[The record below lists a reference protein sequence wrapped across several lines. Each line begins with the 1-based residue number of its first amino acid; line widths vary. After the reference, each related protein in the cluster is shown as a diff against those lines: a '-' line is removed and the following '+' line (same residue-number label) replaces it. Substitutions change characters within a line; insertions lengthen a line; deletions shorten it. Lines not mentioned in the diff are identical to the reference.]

1 MRSIIMNEP
10 DEISELLREIRDI
23 QTEHLSEYKRVTQR
37 SLELQERAVE
47 RQEKIGRLYV
57 RVILASAILV
67 LGISGVII
75 YVISLLPRRY

>member
-23 QTEHLSEYKRVTQR
+23 QTEHLNEYKRVTQR
-37 SLELQERAVE
+37 SLELQERAVK
-47 RQEKIGRLYV
+47 RQEKLSSLYV

-67 LGISGVII
+67 LGIVAVII
-75 YVISLLPRRY
+75 YLISFLPRRY

>member
-1 MRSIIMNEP
+1 MNEP

-67 LGISGVII
+67 LGIIVVII

>member
-1 MRSIIMNEP
+1 MNEP
-10 DEISELLREIRDI
+10 DEISGLLREIRDI
-23 QTEHLSEYKRVTQR
+23 QTEHLNEYKRVTQR

-67 LGISGVII
+67 LGIIALII
-75 YVISLLPRRY
+75 YVISFLPKRY

>member
-23 QTEHLSEYKRVTQR
+23 QTEHLNEYKRVTQR

-47 RQEKIGRLYV
+47 RQEKLSTLYV

-67 LGISGVII
+67 LGIVSVII
-75 YVISLLPRRY
+75 YLISFLPRRY

>member
-1 MRSIIMNEP
+1 MNEP
-10 DEISELLREIRDI
+10 DEISELLRAIRDI
-23 QTEHLSEYKRVTQR
+23 HTEHLNEYKRITQR

-67 LGISGVII
+67 LGIIALII
-75 YVISLLPRRY
+75 YVISFLPKR

>member
-1 MRSIIMNEP
+1 MNEP
-10 DEISELLREIRDI
+10 DEISEMLREIRDI
-23 QTEHLSEYKRVTQR
+23 QNEHLNEYKRVTQR

-67 LGISGVII
+67 LGIIALII
-75 YVISLLPRRY
+75 YVISFLPKRY

>member
-1 MRSIIMNEP
+1 MNEP
-10 DEISELLREIRDI
+10 DEISEMLREIRDI
-23 QTEHLSEYKRVTQR
+23 QTEHLNEYKRVTQR

-67 LGISGVII
+67 LGIIALII
-75 YVISLLPRRY
+75 YAISFLPKRY

>member
-67 LGISGVII
+67 LGIIVVII

>member
-1 MRSIIMNEP
+1 MNEP
-10 DEISELLREIRDI
+10 DEISELLRAIRDI
-23 QTEHLSEYKRVTQR
+23 HTEHLNEYKRVTQR

-67 LGISGVII
+67 LGIIAVII
-75 YVISLLPRRY
+75 YVISFLPKR

>member
-10 DEISELLREIRDI
+10 DEISELLREIRNI

-67 LGISGVII
+67 LGIIVVII

>member
-1 MRSIIMNEP
+1 MNEP
-10 DEISELLREIRDI
+10 DEISEMLSEIRDI
-23 QTEHLSEYKRVTQR
+23 QTEHLNEYKRVTQR

-67 LGISGVII
+67 LGIIALII
-75 YVISLLPRRY
+75 YAISFLPKRY

>member
-1 MRSIIMNEP
+1 MNEP
-10 DEISELLREIRDI
+10 DEISEMLREIRDI
-23 QTEHLSEYKRVTQR
+23 QTEHLNEYKRVTQR

-67 LGISGVII
+67 LGIIAVII
-75 YVISLLPRRY
+75 YVISFLPKRY

>member
-1 MRSIIMNEP
+1 MNEP

-23 QTEHLSEYKRVTQR
+23 QTEHLNEYKRVTQR

-67 LGISGVII
+67 LGIIAVII
-75 YVISLLPRRY
+75 YVISFLPKRY

>member
-1 MRSIIMNEP
+1 MNEP

-23 QTEHLSEYKRVTQR
+23 HTEHLNEYKRVTQR

-67 LGISGVII
+67 LGIIAVII
-75 YVISLLPRRY
+75 YVISFLPKRY

>member
-1 MRSIIMNEP
+1 MNEP
-10 DEISELLREIRDI
+10 DEISEMLREIRDI
-23 QTEHLSEYKRVTQR
+23 HTEHLNEYKRVTQR

-67 LGISGVII
+67 LGIIAVII
-75 YVISLLPRRY
+75 YVISFLPKRY

>member
-1 MRSIIMNEP
+1 MNEP

-23 QTEHLSEYKRVTQR
+23 HTEHLNEYKRVTQR

-47 RQEKIGRLYV
+47 RQENIGRLYV

-67 LGISGVII
+67 LGIIAVII
-75 YVISLLPRRY
+75 YVISFLPKRY

>member
-1 MRSIIMNEP
+1 MNEP

-23 QTEHLSEYKRVTQR
+23 QTEHLNEYKRVTQR

-47 RQEKIGRLYV
+47 RQEKLSTLYV

-67 LGISGVII
+67 LGIVSVII
-75 YVISLLPRRY
+75 YLISFLPRRY

>member
-1 MRSIIMNEP
+1 MKEP

-23 QTEHLSEYKRVTQR
+23 HTEHLNEYKRVTQR

-47 RQEKIGRLYV
+47 RQENIGRLYV

-67 LGISGVII
+67 LGIIALII
-75 YVISLLPRRY
+75 YAISFLPKRY